1 MREKWVIVS
10 GAIPFSTWSQ
20 FQWIINQNGFQQ
32 WQSLTTNLVVVNGY
46 KLDCIF
52 FLYLLLTFMSNF
64 VLIWCY
70 LLFDSQTYFSIIIF
84 YYKILE
90 FKHLVDDIAIDLWS
104 SLNFASMKHIRRKC
118 NSTLNFSK
126 FISNKKILSEV
137 IVQSSL
143 LLNLVLS
150 AIMSWPL

>member
-1 MREKWVIVS
+1 MGDSLRCNTLFYLISIPMDYKPKWIS
-10 GAIPFSTWSQ
+10 AMTKFDYKFSCSQ
-20 FQWIINQNGFQQ
+20 WLQVG
-32 WQSLTTNLVVVNGY
+32 LH
-46 KLDCIF
+46 F
-52 FLYLLLTFMSNF
+52 FLYLLLTCMSNF

>member
-10 GAIPFSTWSQ
+10 GAIPFSTLSQ

-32 WQSLTTNLVVVNGY
+32 WQSLTTNLVGVNGY

-52 FLYLLLTFMSNF
+52 FLYLLLTGMSNF
-64 VLIWCY
+64 MLIWCY

-90 FKHLVDDIAIDLWS
+90 FKHLVDDVAIDLWS